1 MTVNHRLP
9 RASRATPLC
18 VAYLTNI
25 YPMTSLSFIRR
36 EIASVEA
43 QGVTVRRYTLRAWQ
57 EPLVDPW
64 DVAEREKTKAVLNV
78 GPSGLLGHT
87 LAAAVSRPGRFLR
100 AFVKAIWFG
109 SRAGSSG
116 RGVGRHLIYLA
127 EACVLLH
134 WFARDGIEHVHAH
147 FGTNSTVV
155 ALLVRMMGGPPF
167 SFTAHGPE
175 EFDNPLAQGIDEKI
189 AHAAFVV
196 AVSEYG
202 KSQLSRWVAH
212 AEWPKLQVVHCG
224 VDDMF
229 LGADLVP
236 IPRARRLV
244 CVGRLVEQKGLL
256 TLITAAG
263 VLHAQGVE
271 FKLFLVGDGPLR
283 GEIERLI
290 SEYDLGDCVRLL
302 GWQEGA
308 RVRELIKDSRS
319 LVLPSF
325 AEGLPVVIMEA
336 LGLGRPVISTFVAGI
351 PELVQHGESGWLVP
365 ASSVESLCC
374 VIQEALDAPVEKLE
388 AMGRTGAE
396 QVARRHN
403 ASTEAAKLAALFRD
417 GVRPRAS
424 LSRGTAPE
432 SSRRPAAESE
442 LAAGHSAS

>member
-1 MTVNHRLP
+1 MNHRLLK
-9 RASRATPLC
+9 AGRATPLC
-18 VAYLTNI
+18 VAYLTNT

-36 EIASVEA
+36 EIAGVEA
-43 QGVTVRRYTLRAWQ
+43 QGVTVRRYALRPWQ
-57 EPLVDPW
+57 EPLVEPLDI
-64 DVAEREKTKAVLNV
+64 AEREKTRVVLDL
-78 GPSGLLGHT
+78 GPIGLLGHL
-87 LAAAVSRPGRFLR
+87 LATAVCRPRRFVR
-100 AFVKAIWFG
+100 ACCKTIWFG
-109 SRAGSSG
+109 RRGGSSG

-134 WFARDGIEHVHAH
+134 WLARDGAQHVHAH

-155 ALLVRMMGGPPF
+155 ALLTRIMGGPPF

-175 EFDNPLAQGIDEKI
+175 EFDSPLALGIDEKI
-189 AHAAFVV
+189 RHAAFVV
-196 AVSEYG
+196 AVSEFG

-229 LGADLVP
+229 IRADLAPVP
-236 IPRARRLV
+236 RERRLV
-244 CVGRLVEQKGLL
+244 CVGRLAEQKGLL
-256 TLITAAG
+256 TLMTAAG
-263 VLHAQGVE
+263 VLNAQGVE
-271 FKLFLVGDGPLR
+271 FELLLVGDGPLR

-290 SEYDLGDCVRLL
+290 SEYDLSDCVRLL

-308 RVRELIKDSRS
+308 RVRELIEDSRA

-424 LSRGTAPE
+424 LSRGTALE
-432 SSRRPAAESE
+432 SSRLPAADSK
-442 LAAGHSAS
+442 LAVGHSAS